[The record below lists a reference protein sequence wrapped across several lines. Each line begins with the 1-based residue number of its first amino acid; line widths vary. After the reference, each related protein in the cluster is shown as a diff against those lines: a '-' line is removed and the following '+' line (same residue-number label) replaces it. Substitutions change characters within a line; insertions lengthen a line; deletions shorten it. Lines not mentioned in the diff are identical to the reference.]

1 MALLGAVLASDNQ
14 STLNAIGNYARNF
27 GIGLNIINDMCDYL
41 PLSKQDA
48 LPSYKT
54 PIDQYGDIRNGR
66 IFLPV
71 FYALKFGNN
80 EQRNY
85 ILEMLNGESIFSE
98 GRLIQLTD
106 ILLATK
112 AIQFTFFTAKKYMKE
127 AKKYLHQLPKTTERD
142 LLSIMASSIR
152 TNKFIHGFTNLNQ

>member
-1 MALLGAVLASDNQ
+1 M
-14 STLNAIGNYARNF
+14 
-27 GIGLNIINDMCDYL
+27 
-41 PLSKQDA
+41 
-48 LPSYKT
+48 
-54 PIDQYGDIRNGR
+54 
-66 IFLPV
+66 PV